1 MKMIVN
7 SFRIER
13 CTVGHAM
20 EENCTLISE
29 NVGLSFIVFLSK
41 KNDVLDKTS
50 CFLQSFGFLQVIGC
64 VNGTHIPIKQLSE
77 NTHDYF
83 SRNLCYTLS

>member
-1 MKMIVN
+1 MDSWTFGGRELHFDKQKYWSIFYCFPMKN
-7 SFRIER
+7 
-13 CTVGHAM
+13 
-20 EENCTLISE
+20 
-29 NVGLSFIVFLSK
+29 NVL
-41 KNDVLDKTS
+41 NETS
-50 CFLQSFGFLQVIGC
+50 CFSQNFGFLQVIGC